1 MHDLVYFQAVPQS
14 LQPAQGP
21 SILARRSPQLTNGHG
36 RGGDSEMEWTEGMP
50 LGDIFTT
57 IMKKAWDIQD
67 AKRREAMS
75 PK

>member
-1 MHDLVYFQAVPQS
+1 M
-14 LQPAQGP
+14 
-21 SILARRSPQLTNGHG
+21 TNGHG

-67 AKRREAMS
+67 AKRRESMS